1 MVGGEGLSVSV
12 RAVISKMGWLDACAR
27 ATAQQEGLSHEY
39 MAQPGGPP
47 AAPAGGGNKKN
58 QNPKP
63 KTQNPK
69 PKTQAAQLGLETE
82 GWQGAGA
89 TYCRFTVWSLF
100 TRGSGWL
107 KKSLSSPRVWAL

>member
-1 MVGGEGLSVSV
+1 MSTWPNRGGLRRPLRGAE
-12 RAVISKMGWLDACAR
+12 I
-27 ATAQQEGLSHEY
+27 
-39 MAQPGGPP
+39 
-47 AAPAGGGNKKN
+47 KKI
-58 QNPKP
+58 
-63 KTQNPK
+63 KTQNQK
-69 PKTQAAQLGLETE
+69 PKTQAAQLGLEAE

>member
-1 MVGGEGLSVSV
+1 MDGHTMVGGQGLSVSA
-12 RAVISKMGWLDACAR
+12 RAVISMMGWLDACAR

-47 AAPAGGGNKKN
+47 AAPAGGGNKEKN
-58 QNPKP
+58 
-63 KTQNPK
+63 QNPK
-69 PKTQAAQLGLETE
+69 PKTQAAQLGLEAE